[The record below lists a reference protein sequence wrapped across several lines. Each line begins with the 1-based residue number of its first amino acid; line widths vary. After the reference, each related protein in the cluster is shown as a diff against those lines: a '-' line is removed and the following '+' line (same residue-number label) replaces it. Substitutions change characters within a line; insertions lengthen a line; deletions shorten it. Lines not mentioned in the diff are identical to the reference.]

1 MLIMFITYF
10 ILRIN
15 GIKLQQTIWQSI
27 WSPAVLVNSSKQ
39 VKHSIH
45 PVRKALNRGDKSD
58 KSSQYETLFPLSIY
72 HIMYFHIVLV
82 AVVFFVVVVVV
93 CLFVLIVFIIFFPSS
108 SLFSPLFLSPGYL
121 LEFTKKPSQ
130 TARSCNVIKVTDIG
144 QPLLFSLCL
153 KEASSGEEQQFS
165 LHGNSF
171 FCLS

>member
-27 WSPAVLVNSSKQ
+27 WSLAVLVNSCKQ

-45 PVRKALNRGDKSD
+45 FVRKALSRGDKSD
-58 KSSQYETLFPLSIY
+58 KSSQYEILSPSQSKIISSSMQFLLGLFIYFFSNTLFSSQLS
-72 HIMYFHIVLV
+72 
-82 AVVFFVVVVVV
+82 
-93 CLFVLIVFIIFFPSS
+93 
-108 SLFSPLFLSPGYL
+108 SPGCL
-121 LEFTKKPSQ
+121 LELTKKPSQ
-130 TARSCNVIKVTDIG
+130 NARSCNTIKVTCNRW
-144 QPLLFSLCL
+144 PLWFSLCL
-153 KEASSGEEQQFS
+153 KEVSSGEGQQFS

>member
-27 WSPAVLVNSSKQ
+27 WSLAVLVNSCKQ

-45 PVRKALNRGDKSD
+45 SVRKALSRGDKSD
-58 KSSQYETLFPLSIY
+58 KSSQFETLFPSQSK
-72 HIMYFHIVLV
+72 IMCTSMQFLLVL
-82 AVVFFVVVVVV
+82 FI
-93 CLFVLIVFIIFFPSS
+93 CLFIF
-108 SLFSPLFLSPGYL
+108 LKHALFLLTLIPGCL
-121 LEFTKKPSQ
+121 LELTKKPFQ
-130 TARSCNVIKVTDIG
+130 NARSCNTIKVTCNR
-144 QPLLFSLCL
+144 QPLCFSLYL
-153 KEASSGEEQQFS
+153 KEVSSGEEQQFS